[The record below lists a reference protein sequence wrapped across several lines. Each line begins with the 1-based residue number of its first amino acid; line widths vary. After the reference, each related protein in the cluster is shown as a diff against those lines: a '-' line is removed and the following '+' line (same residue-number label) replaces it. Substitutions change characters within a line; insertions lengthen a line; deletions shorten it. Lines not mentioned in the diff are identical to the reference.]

1 MCRIHY
7 IKYIYNN
14 PLNQPYWFNN
24 DTNWATDATK
34 VNKFIINKPIVTFVP
49 TKSSTTADNVLTCGD
64 KLSNKSLLQLL
75 LSLKSAAFVKV
86 ISQKSFESLACV
98 CLSKS
103 PHLWRL
109 ITGNRILGSDH
120 FYFTFYHSAFVCHTS
135 LTHLRISF
143 SFPISIAKD
152 TSER

>member
-49 TKSSTTADNVLTCGD
+49 TKSSTTADNVALTCGD

-98 CLSKS
+98 CSNEESYFMAVNNRKQNSRFWSLLLHLLSFCLCL
-103 PHLWRL
+103 PHIAYTLE
-109 ITGNRILGSDH
+109 N
-120 FYFTFYHSAFVCHTS
+120 FVQ
-135 LTHLRISF
+135 F
-143 SFPISIAKD
+143 SHQYS
-152 TSER
+152 